1 MNEKELDYDAWE
13 SIKRKKKKVK
23 YEKKWTFISPMG
35 SYYCCNDVTVTFEF
49 FMLQNNLT

>member
-23 YEKKWTFISPMG
+23 YEKKWTFG
-35 SYYCCNDVTVTFEF
+35 SRFLRLELLVLN
-49 FMLQNNLT
+49 